1 MLDNQ
6 LKAQTVEFL
15 KLLES
20 DIIFTLSVDDSTHS
34 KEVENFVKE
43 ICALDSNHLSY
54 TYEKL
59 DITPA
64 FSIDKKEG
72 GKSGIVFAGVPLGHE
87 YNSFILALLQVSG
100 RTPKVDNSII
110 EQIKAIDTPI
120 QFKTYVSLSCHNC
133 PDVVQALNIL
143 AVLNDNIEHTMIDGA
158 FFKEDV
164 DALGIMAVPCVFKNG
179 EQFLSGKASLEDI
192 LSQLG
197 VDQSAQYETFTKETY
212 ATTIIGG
219 GPAGISAA
227 IYAARKGIRCAIVLE
242 EFGGQVNETVGI
254 ENIIGT
260 PYIEGSQLAS
270 ALEKHLREY
279 QIDIIKGQKVAQVT
293 KEAPFTITLEN
304 GITLTSET
312 VIVATGARW
321 RDLNIPGEME
331 FKTKGV
337 AYCPHCDAPLFE
349 GKDVAVVGGGNSG
362 IEAAIDL
369 SNIARHV
376 TVFEFMDTLKADNIL
391 QQRANDKENI
401 TIITNAQT
409 TSIGGSDHVEY
420 INYIDR
426 ATNEEKQVKL
436 DGIFIQ
442 IGLVPNTD
450 FIKETVECN
459 RMGEIIVDKTGATN
473 IPGLFAAGDCTN
485 SAYKQIII
493 SMGSGATAALSAFD
507 YYIRHSK

>member
-6 LKAQTVEFL
+6 LKTQTKEFL

-20 DIIFTLSVDDSTHS
+20 DVVFTLSLDDSEHS
-34 KEVENFVKE
+34 KEVESFVKE
-43 ICALDSNHLSY
+43 VCDLDSNHLSY
-54 TYEKL
+54 NYEKL
-59 DITPA
+59 DIVPA
-64 FSIDKKEG
+64 FAINKKEG
-72 GKSGIVFAGVPLGHE
+72 QKSGIVFAGVPLGHE

-100 RTPKVDNSII
+100 RTPKVDESVMA
-110 EQIKAIDTPI
+110 QIKAIDKKMS
-120 QFKTYVSLSCHNC
+120 FKTYVSLSCHNC

-143 AVLNDNIEHTMIDGA
+143 AVLNENIEHTMIDGA
-158 FFKEDV
+158 FFKEEV

-179 EQFLSGKASLEDI
+179 EEFLSGKATLEDI
-192 LSQLG
+192 LEKIG
-197 VDQSAQYETFTKETY
+197 VDQTTQYEAFTKETY

-219 GPAGISAA
+219 GPAGIAAA

-242 EFGGQVNETVGI
+242 AFGGQVNETLGI

-260 PYIEGSQLAS
+260 PYIEGPQLAS

-293 KEAPFTITLEN
+293 KESPFTITLEN
-304 GITLTSET
+304 GMTLTSQT

-376 TVFEFMDTLKADNIL
+376 TVFEFMETLKADDIL
-391 QQRANDKENI
+391 QQRAKEKENI

-409 TSIGGSDHVEY
+409 TKIGGSDHVEY

-426 ATNEEKQVKL
+426 ATNEEKQIDL

-450 FIKETVECN
+450 FIKDTVECN
-459 RMGEIIVDKTGATN
+459 QVGEIIVDKNSATN
-473 IPGLFAAGDCTN
+473 IEGLFAAGDCTN
-485 SAYKQIII
+485 STYKQIII

-507 YYIRHSK
+507 YYIRNEK